1 MKVQL
6 GSGHDDI
13 IIPENNLQG
22 ILLPPSVDKLADQSD
37 YKIMDSLIEED
48 KYFSLDKFLADIKN
62 SENGDLL
69 IIMNDA
75 NRPTPSF
82 VILEQLM
89 WVVSDFNKVC
99 VSIATG
105 SHSPPNENEIQS
117 LLGNSYDTFKDLLH
131 IHRAREKDQ
140 HRYYGRTSRGTEVFL
155 DKILDNYNNVLVIGS
170 VEPHYFA
177 GYTGGRKAFLP
188 GLSFFN
194 TIENN
199 HSFSLDPEAKL
210 LKLDSNPVHLDMM
223 EACGLIENK
232 RIYSIQLVLG
242 GDGMIRKAF
251 GGSLENSF
259 LSAVPECKRLNSIM
273 ISQKSDI
280 MVAVAEY
287 PLDISLYQSQKAL
300 ENSKR
305 ALKDGGTMI
314 FVSKTRKGIGDPVF
328 YDLLSSSNDLDSIE
342 NHISNNYKLG
352 YQKTAKFIEAIKR
365 FKIMLVTTLEPSVVK
380 KIHMR
385 PLDSVQDALDLSI
398 QEEGPDSKVLIMP
411 MATALVP
418 SLE

>member
-210 LKLDSNPVHLDMM
+210 LKLDSNPVHLD
-223 EACGLIENK
+223 
-232 RIYSIQLVLG
+232 
-242 GDGMIRKAF
+242 DF
-251 GGSLENSF
+251 H
-259 LSAVPECKRLNSIM
+259 LSNHEGRL
-273 ISQKSDI
+273 
-280 MVAVAEY
+280 A
-287 PLDISLYQSQKAL
+287 
-300 ENSKR
+300 
-305 ALKDGGTMI
+305 
-314 FVSKTRKGIGDPVF
+314 
-328 YDLLSSSNDLDSIE
+328 
-342 NHISNNYKLG
+342 
-352 YQKTAKFIEAIKR
+352 
-365 FKIMLVTTLEPSVVK
+365 
-380 KIHMR
+380 
-385 PLDSVQDALDLSI
+385 
-398 QEEGPDSKVLIMP
+398 
-411 MATALVP
+411 
-418 SLE
+418 